1 MISPGDKVLIVGDSW
16 GCGEWLYD
24 GTNYGVVHLGLEHY
38 LREYGCE
45 VNNLSEG
52 GSGNQRIIDILQDRV
67 NMPKPDYIFW
77 FQTDPIRDLRPYDQE
92 TFPKDVKSLMKL
104 GETLL
109 NDTYKELNDLGFTI
123 HCIGGVTKLQES
135 INQYPNLI
143 PLIPSIVEM
152 FEGPNIDFWV
162 SDWIQC
168 DHLNFSDSFL
178 TELENHP
185 QHTLPR
191 EWFFP
196 DGYHPNRNA
205 YHRIFEYILKQ
216 HK

>member
-1 MISPGDKVLIVGDSW
+1 MISPGNQVWIVGDSW
-16 GCGEWLYD
+16 GCGEWFYD
-24 GTNYGVVHLGLEHY
+24 GTNYGVIHTGLEHY

-45 VNNLSEG
+45 VTNLSEG
-52 GSGNQRIIDILQDRV
+52 GSENQRIVDILQGRA

-77 FQTDPIRDLRPYDQE
+77 FQTDPIRDVRPFDQE
-92 TFPKDVKSLMKL
+92 TFPKDVNSLKKL
-104 GETLL
+104 GETLM
-109 NDTYKELNDLGFTI
+109 NKTYKQLNDLDVPI
-123 HCIGGVTKLQES
+123 HCMGGVSKLHDS
-135 INQYPNLI
+135 IKNYPNLI

-152 FEGPNIDFWV
+152 FGGVDVGFWI

-185 QHTLPR
+185 QNTLPKQ
-191 EWFFP
+191 WFFP
-196 DGYHPNRNA
+196 DGNHPNREA
-205 YHRIFEYILKQ
+205 HRRIFEYILNQ